1 MSLNLILFIFQISQN
16 GQKSIVT
23 KELEEV
29 FLKRDQLNKVCESLE
44 ADFVLAVENAE
55 KKMDLS
61 FVSKA
66 NALKKKSQ

>member
-1 MSLNLILFIFQISQN
+1 MNN
-16 GQKSIVT
+16 QKSIVT

-29 FLKRDQLNKVCESLE
+29 ILKRDQLNKVCKSLE

-66 NALKKKSQ
+66 IMH